1 MKVVSGLTC
10 AFCLAAGARGATIA
24 AVSGPMYSALG
35 VGSGNGQQA
44 QAMGFSTSKPLAN
57 VTITAPISDTFMDAP
72 ITAYLTS
79 TLGPGTTAGDVIAQS
94 NVVVSVNTTNPND
107 DQFTTT
113 TFFSNL
119 VTSLPDHSE
128 LPGLGVDGWRAWFID
143 TVSLACRALADD
155 AVAIFYQS
163 DVKHDGRWI
172 DKGHMVMTGVD
183 ASGSALLW
191 HKIVC
196 RAPAGT
202 ITWGRP
208 SYSHMLC
215 VSRALRIEP
224 GVSSADVL
232 PQLGEM

>member
-1 MKVVSGLTC
+1 MRISMKVVSGLTC
-10 AFCLAAGARGATIA
+10 GFCLVAGARGATIA

-119 VTSLPDHSE
+119 SLPAGNYYLSLIETDGYNNAGVGYIWSPSQTVT
-128 LPGLGVDGWRAWFID
+128 LAPTSGFLGTFGTSRQSGTFAPGFSYSNNR
-143 TVSLACRALADD
+143 
-155 AVAIFYQS
+155 
-163 DVKHDGRWI
+163 
-172 DKGHMVMTGVD
+172 D
-183 ASGSALLW
+183 ASLFAGDSAFTVTGDVVPEPSAAVLGGVFFFAGIARR
-191 HKIVC
+191 KR
-196 RAPAGT
+196 RA
-202 ITWGRP
+202 
-208 SYSHMLC
+208 
-215 VSRALRIEP
+215 
-224 GVSSADVL
+224 
-232 PQLGEM
+232 